1 MVEDASMCK
10 LSGGLLFRFKFLL
23 FRLRDSFSPPVDT
36 LVGMNLRPGSNVLD
50 YGCGPGRY
58 TVIAAEMV
66 GVKGKVYA
74 LDLYPS
80 AIDRVQKL
88 AIEKGLKNI
97 QTILSDSTT
106 GLSNASVDFVLLHKL
121 SYPEV
126 ALREIYRV
134 LRPHG
139 ILYFNGHVIYI
150 KAMK

>member
-10 LSGGLLFRFKFLL
+10 LSGELLFRFKFRL
-23 FRLRDSFSPPVDT
+23 FSLRDSFSPPVDT
-36 LVGMNLRPGSNVLD
+36 LVGMNLRPGFNVLD

-58 TVIAAEMV
+58 TIIAAEMV

-74 LDLYPS
+74 LDIYPS

-97 QTILSDSTT
+97 QTILSDDKT
-106 GLSNASVDFVLLHKL
+106 GLTDASVDFVLLHKL
-121 SYPEV
+121 SYPEA